1 MTIEIGSICE
11 LKSGGPPMTLCAI
24 VDNDFAKVTWFK
36 DDDTM
41 MSSMLPLC
49 CLDFDDCNC
58 DSCKDPLGFAG

>member
-1 MTIEIGSICE
+1 
-11 LKSGGPPMTLCAI
+11 MTLCAI